1 LSDKAKEQLIR
12 DLETV
17 LGQLREGHSEASAA
31 LAADLLQGLN
41 GLPGAAKPQKLGLRR
56 RFKRFVLRSV
66 LTVLLLGG
74 VGLGAYLVFA
84 QQNKPTISSFV
95 TGVQGMA
102 KLATAEAYVMTTVE
116 GQDNKLF
123 GFDIAADLP
132 GTKRHYMVI
141 VPAKILAGV
150 DLQHVSASDIKLDDS
165 AKTVEISLPHAEIL
179 EDAIQMNDIKL
190 YTEEGLLRSATTA
203 KEGVDLIA
211 QASVKERLR
220 QQAQDA
226 GLLKSA
232 EENASQAL
240 QKLYDQFGY
249 HVVITYR

>member
-1 LSDKAKEQLIR
+1 MSDKANEQLIR

-17 LGQLREGHSEASAA
+17 LNQLREGQSETSAA
-31 LAADLLQGLN
+31 LAADLLQGLA
-41 GLPGAAKPQKLGLRR
+41 LPTFQKPKLGLRKR
-56 RFKRFVLRSV
+56 LKRFAVRAV
-66 LTVLLLGG
+66 LTLALLGLAG
-74 VGLGAYLVFA
+74 GGAYAFLA
-84 QQNKPTISSFV
+84 HQNKPTISSFV

-102 KLATAEAYVMTTVE
+102 KLATAEAYVMTTIE

-123 GFDIAADLP
+123 GLDIAADLP

-150 DLQHVSASDIKLDDS
+150 NLQQITASDIKLDDS

-190 YTEEGLLRSATTA
+190 YTESGLLRSATTA
-203 KEGVDLIA
+203 QEGVDLIA

-232 EENASQAL
+232 EDNATQAL